1 MVLRSHMLG
10 RCLVGLMLAGML
22 VILAITTLPRAH
34 ADGGVDVEVEVLG
47 TSASPTPTVTP
58 TPTGSGTSTSSANPS
73 TTSGSGSSSSTGGTS
88 TPTAS
93 SSTAP
98 DGETSIGGI
107 LFVSG
112 LTIRHTPSINP
123 LDGRVDMTFTVRN
136 TYKRPIEGK
145 AVFWVTNWLGS
156 TIGHE
161 VTVNVNVK
169 AGETETVTAAI
180 RGVGQWGVITGHATY
195 TPPRFLDA
203 ITLTAVTRSSVVVY
217 PPWFPISVVSGGCA
231 VWFGRRRG
239 AGNALRNLFSGLGG
253 RR

>member
-1 MVLRSHMLG
+1 MLVSLLMV
-10 RCLVGLMLAGML
+10 GML
-22 VILAITTLPRAH
+22 CLLAVSAVPRAS
-34 ADGGVDVEVEVLG
+34 ADGDIGITVNVEVLG
-47 TSASPTPTVTP
+47 TSESASPSATATSTGTSQPTSGTSA
-58 TPTGSGTSTSSANPS
+58 TASSGTSSSGGPTGSAS
-73 TTSGSGSSSSTGGTS
+73 TT
-88 TPTAS
+88 
-93 SSTAP
+93 P

-112 LTIRHTPSINP
+112 LTIHYTPSINP
-123 LDGRVDMTFTVRN
+123 LDGRVDMVFAVRN

-169 AGETETVTAAI
+169 AGETETVTATI

-195 TPPRFLDA
+195 TPPKFLDA

-217 PPWFPISVVSGGCA
+217 PPWFPITVVSGGCA

-239 AGNALRNLFSGLGG
+239 AASALRNLFSGLGG